1 LNITRTTDVIIL
13 HVLRNSGLKSE
24 SVFIQ
29 AETGENLVNPLQEL
43 VSVTLR
49 FRSLSPISTWRWKQT
64 WLL

>member
-1 LNITRTTDVIIL
+1 MIIL

-49 FRSLSPISTWRWKQT
+49 FRSLSPIST
-64 WLL
+64 